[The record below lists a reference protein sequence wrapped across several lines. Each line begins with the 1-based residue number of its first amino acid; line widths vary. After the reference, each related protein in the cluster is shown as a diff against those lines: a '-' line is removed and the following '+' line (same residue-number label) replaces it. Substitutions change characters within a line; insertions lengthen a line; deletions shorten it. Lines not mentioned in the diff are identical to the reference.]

1 MGVKLLG
8 KLLKTQCY
16 DVSKQTHLSSLFG
29 KKICIDVSI
38 YLYRYKSQN
47 RLIENM
53 YLMCSL
59 FKHYNI
65 TPIFIFDGKP
75 PKEKRKEL
83 DNRKRERKLAHE
95 KYDKLVKVYGND
107 ITNEQKFELQELQR
121 RMTKITFEDI
131 QLIKDLFDAYGIKYM
146 TANGE
151 ADVLCASL
159 VIKKKVY
166 AVLTEDMD
174 LFAYT
179 CPIVLRYFSLTNHTV
194 IVYDL
199 KKILSKLE
207 LDKKNF
213 QIICVLSGND
223 YYDSK
228 KNIFTYLKLFAKY
241 KKAGR
246 ISGITTVESSC
257 QGCKKCKR
265 PIDFIEWLKEN
276 NYLNDDEI
284 LEITNILNIYNNVKT
299 ELSNYNYIVLKNGNV
314 DRDKLYEILERERF
328 IF

>member
-16 DVSKQTHLSSLFG
+16 DVAKQTHLSSLFG

-83 DNRKRERKLAHE
+83 DNRKKERKLAHE

-121 RMTKITFEDI
+121 RMTKITFQDV
-131 QLIKDLFDAYGIKYM
+131 QLVKDLFDAYGIKYM
-146 TANGE
+146 TATGE

-246 ISGITTVESSC
+246 ISGITTSESNC

-276 NYLNDDEI
+276 NYLNDNEI
-284 LEITNILNIYNNVKT
+284 LEITNILNIYKNVKT